1 MRSIEFKNTVQ
12 MISSHLLHFLDIHF
26 SLDNGVILTLKLIS
40 CTVLFGILLMRFNQL
55 KKKKVF
61 LQSHFPLK
69 RTLTL
74 STSPFVVDSSNN
86 LWIMKHWVGSLL
98 EYVCRASIRHG
109 NTYLIFFA
117 QDFIWRRLKSIH
129 INFFQGCVFRLEV
142 LKLYTESPMLL
153 KTYFR

>member
-1 MRSIEFKNTVQ
+1 

-74 STSPFVVDSSNN
+74 STSPFVVNSSNN
-86 LWIMKHWVGSLL
+86 L
-98 EYVCRASIRHG
+98 
-109 NTYLIFFA
+109 
-117 QDFIWRRLKSIH
+117 
-129 INFFQGCVFRLEV
+129 
-142 LKLYTESPMLL
+142 
-153 KTYFR
+153 